1 MFEAQARPQ
10 VIGGTGMRQESGR
23 KAIAELVTA
32 GQLPEAIVCANDEIA
47 VGILAYLWTSGYKT
61 PDDVSVAGIGGTRG
75 GAVFGL
81 TTMTLPL
88 VELGGL
94 AARYIA
100 DASASPL
107 VPQAPRFELSIGST
121 TARAKSVP
129 AHV

>member
-1 MFEAQARPQ
+1 
-10 VIGGTGMRQESGR
+10 MRQESGR
-23 KAIAELVTA
+23 NAIARIVAE

-47 VGILAYLWTSGYKT
+47 VGVLAYLWTSGYKT

-100 DASASPL
+100 DASDAPP
-107 VPQAPRFELSIGST
+107 VPQAPHFELSIGST
-121 TARAKSVP
+121 TAAASLSQAIP
-129 AHV
+129 